1 MSSLPAKP
9 HSVTTIL
16 IVSHISS
23 SFVFF
28 FFVVTRLSK
37 SRVILDELMVCG
49 TERQKLL

>member
-1 MSSLPAKP
+1 MSSLLAKP

-23 SFVFF
+23 SFFF
-28 FFVVTRLSK
+28 FFLVTRLSK